1 MDCFIKKIFK
11 QEAGNDG
18 LVHQQ
23 FQKFSKGEFP
33 NRAMIR
39 IKNSGG
45 KFTVSTTAEY
55 AKDLVINLAEKLGE
69 NRTQVNGALISAL
82 RLDDAGFDYKERKS
96 AIGVNKY
103 LIESEM
109 TGTEILELCEKA
121 KKAFFALSFSF
132 GDDDL
137 KIKPKSPKSAKGAS
151 AEKKEGKKAKID
163 FCKLKTKDANLVK
176 TLLLD
181 DETNFKKNLE
191 INHTFKVEDI
201 IISDELKKEAGND
214 FAKIRE
220 GAQRKGKIIR
230 NIDIDEKTSSKESDF
245 LA

>member
-11 QEAGNDG
+11 QEAEEDR

-33 NRAMIR
+33 DRAMVR
-39 IKNSGG
+39 IKNSNG
-45 KFTVSTTAEY
+45 KFTISTTAEY
-55 AKDLVINLAEKLGE
+55 GKDLVMNLAEKLGE
-69 NRTQVNGALISAL
+69 DKTQVTGALVSAL
-82 RLDDAGFDYKERKS
+82 KLDDAGFEYIEKKS

-103 LIESEM
+103 LIDSEM
-109 TGTEILELCEKA
+109 SGTEILELCEKA
-121 KKAFFALSFSF
+121 NKAFFGLSFSV
-132 GDDDL
+132 GDDEL
-137 KIKPKSPKSAKGAS
+137 KIKSKSPKSGKGAS
-151 AEKKEGKKAKID
+151 SKKKEGEKAKID

-181 DETNFKKNLE
+181 DETNFKKIE
-191 INHTFKVEDI
+191 IKHMFKVEDI
-201 IISDELKKEAGND
+201 VISDELKKGAGND

-220 GAQRKGKIIR
+220 DAQRKGKIIR
-230 NIDIDEKTSSKESDF
+230 NIDIDGQTLTKESEF